1 MRFKRHSKK
10 QLPTEDR
17 AMPPPSPTQRTL
29 LPAALAL
36 LLSAAIPTFSAE
48 PSPNTAA
55 WAYGDGARLQS
66 AFETGDLTAETLL
79 ETLEARIEALNET
92 GPALRAVRALNP
104 EAQAAAAAS
113 DARRRAGATL
123 GPLDGLPVLVKDNIE
138 TADPLATT
146 AGSLALLDNFA
157 RQDAPVVAALRAQGA
172 VILGKTN
179 LSQWANFRSSDSVS
193 GWSSV
198 GGQVRNPHVLDRSP
212 CGSSS
217 GSGAAV
223 AAGLAP
229 LALGTETNGSII
241 CPAQVNGIVGFKPTH
256 GLLSTDGIVP
266 IAASQDTAGPMTRT
280 VADAALMMDALAPGQ
295 AFRELLA
302 GGIAGTRIVVARFA
316 AGEDPRILRRL
327 AQAEAWLQEAG
338 AEVVSVDA
346 FEQPLRALGDES
358 FTVLKAEFRQG
369 METYLAR
376 AQGAFRGKRLADLIA
391 FNRAQAARELVRF
404 DQDIFEASE
413 ALGPLKEDE
422 HAARVAQL
430 REAAR
435 AGTLDALLTAH
446 NASLIIAPSGP
457 LAPPVDLVNGD
468 VWPAWLGLGS
478 AAAIA
483 GYPHLTVPLGTIEGV
498 PLGLSFLATTGQDAL
513 VLRAGYALEQRRGAL
528 PRPAFHPTAPVSW
541 GPPE

>member
-1 MRFKRHSKK
+1 
-10 QLPTEDR
+10 
-17 AMPPPSPTQRTL
+17 MPLQPLAPRTS
-29 LPAALAL
+29 LPAVLAL
-36 LLSAAIPTFSAE
+36 LLSAAQPTLGAE
-48 PSPNTAA
+48 PSPSTAA
-55 WAYGDGARLQS
+55 WAYADGATLQRAFAKGEIS
-66 AFETGDLTAETLL
+66 AEALL
-79 ETLEARIEALNET
+79 ETLTARIGSLNEE
-92 GPALRAVRALNP
+92 GPALRAVLALNP
-104 EAQAAAAAS
+104 EAPAAAAAS
-113 DARRRAGATL
+113 NARHLDGASL

-138 TADPLATT
+138 TRDPLPTT
-146 AGSLALLDNFA
+146 AGSRALLDNYA
-157 RQDAPVVAALRAQGA
+157 KEDAPVVAALRAQGA

-179 LSQWANFRSSDSVS
+179 LSQWANFRSNDSVS

-241 CPAQVNGIVGFKPTH
+241 CPAQVNGIVGLKPTH
-256 GLLSTDGIVP
+256 GLLSIDGIVP

-295 AFRELLA
+295 AFHQQLPR
-302 GGIAGTRIVVARFA
+302 GIAGTRVVVARFA
-316 AGEDPRILRRL
+316 AGEDPRILARL
-327 AQAEAWLQEAG
+327 AQAEAWLKEAG

-346 FEQPLRALGDES
+346 FEQPLRALGGES
-358 FTVLKAEFRQG
+358 FTVLKTEFRQG
-369 METYLAR
+369 IETYLAR
-376 AQGAFRGKRLADLIA
+376 AQGAFRGKTLADLIA
-391 FNRAQAARELVRF
+391 FNEAEASRELARF

-413 ALGPLKEDE
+413 ALGPMKADE
-422 HAARVAQL
+422 HAARVARL
-430 REAAR
+430 RQAAR
-435 AGTLDALLTAH
+435 GGTLDALLEA
-446 NASLIIAPSGP
+446 NDAVLIIAPSGP

-468 VWPAWLGLGS
+468 VWPTWLGLGS

-498 PLGLSFLATTGQDAL
+498 PLGLSFLAAAGQDAL
-513 VLRAGYALEQRRGAL
+513 VLRAGYALEQRRGPP

>member
-1 MRFKRHSKK
+1 
-10 QLPTEDR
+10 DR
-17 AMPPPSPTQRTL
+17 RP
-29 LPAALAL
+29 
-36 LLSAAIPTFSAE
+36 
-48 PSPNTAA
+48 
-55 WAYGDGARLQS
+55 GVD
-66 AFETGDLTAETLL
+66 
-79 ETLEARIEALNET
+79 EARK
-92 GPALRAVRALNP
+92 
-104 EAQAAAAAS
+104 
-113 DARRRAGATL
+113 AGASL

-138 TADPLATT
+138 TRDPLPPT
-146 AGSLALLDNFA
+146 AGSRALLDNYA
-157 RQDAPVVAALRAQGA
+157 EEDAPVVAALRAQGA

-179 LSQWANFRSSDSVS
+179 LSQWANFRSNDSVS

-241 CPAQVNGIVGFKPTH
+241 CPAQVNGIVGLKPTH
-256 GLLSTDGIVP
+256 GLLSIDGIVP

-295 AFRELLA
+295 AFYQQLA
-302 GGIAGTRIVVARFA
+302 RGIAGTRIVVARFA
-316 AGEDPRILRRL
+316 AGEDPRILARL

-338 AEVVSVDA
+338 AEMVSVDA
-346 FEQPLRALGDES
+346 FEQPLRALGEDS

-369 METYLAR
+369 MEAYLAR
-376 AQGAFRGKRLADLIA
+376 ARGAFRGKTLADLIA
-391 FNRAQAARELVRF
+391 FNEAEASRELARF
-404 DQDIFEASE
+404 DQYIFEASE
-413 ALGPLKEDE
+413 ALGPLKPDE
-422 HAARVAQL
+422 HAARVARL
-430 REAAR
+430 RQAAR
-435 AGTLDALLTAH
+435 GGTLDALLEA
-446 NASLIIAPSGP
+446 NDAALIIAPSGP

-468 VWPAWLGLGS
+468 LWPAWLGLGS

-498 PLGLSFLATTGQDAL
+498 PMGLSFLATAGQDAL
-513 VLRAGYALEQRRGAL
+513 VLRAGYALEQSRGPA
-528 PRPAFHPTAPVSW
+528 PRPAVHPTAPVAW